1 MCETLGNVLFQV
13 AQRSR
18 DEQEIL
24 HNKVQ
29 DMIKCNVILSKV
41 TRRKQQHREALLG
54 TIDMDANL
62 LLSKHVNICHQE
74 FYLETRY

>member
-1 MCETLGNVLFQV
+1 VT
-13 AQRSR
+13 QRSR

-62 LLSKHVNICHQE
+62 LLSKLVNIYQ
-74 FYLETRY
+74 